1 MTVNIRCCFCSLIW
15 SLAISESSMLAQS
28 MSVPSNDS
36 FSNLWNIM
44 DSIEQGQSA
53 ELSVLYIGGSHVQAG
68 WLGHGL
74 RQAMANWIPEA
85 RSTRGLMLPYRMA
98 HTNTPT
104 HFRTEFSGDWEGIRC
119 TQKAYLAERRNSTC
133 GTGIVVQLQGSAWFQ
148 HVSYA
153 PDSSHHL
160 ASQLTIWTNASLE
173 EWNWEGST
181 PLTNCEPLPE
191 NRGWRLHFAEPAD
204 TLALSFSPS
213 TSEMRQS
220 EPLWYGGA
228 SSTLESSNA
237 HYVVHDWGHN
247 GLRIRHAAEEKAWR
261 ALVDDL
267 KPDLVLIGI
276 GLNDAIR
283 ESKLDVAEFQDTYL
297 SLLDSLG
304 DLAIVLLGNT
314 PIREEHERVFNNSL
328 TIDAIL
334 RDLAAREGCGFFS
347 FTEALGGSTAWE
359 ACQSKGW
366 LKSDGIHFTESG
378 YLALSSMLFKAWQ
391 SAFQAD
397 RP

>member
-1 MTVNIRCCFCSLIW
+1 MFVPTN
-15 SLAISESSMLAQS
+15 ESFAH
-28 MSVPSNDS
+28 
-36 FSNLWNIM
+36 LWNTM

-53 ELSVLYIGGSHVQAG
+53 ELSILYIGGSHVQAG

-74 RQAMANWIPEA
+74 RQAIADWIPHA
-85 RSTRGLMLPYRMA
+85 RTARGLMLPYRMA

-104 HFRTEFSGDWEGIRC
+104 HFRTEFAGDWKGIRC
-119 TQKAYLAERRNSTC
+119 TELAYLAEQPNASC
-133 GTGIVVQLQGSAWFQ
+133 GTGIVVQPQGSAWFQ

-160 ASQLTIWTNASLE
+160 TSKLTIWTNATLE
-173 EWNWEGST
+173 EWNWEGSE
-181 PLTNCEPLPE
+181 PLTSCEPLPE
-191 NRGWRLHFAEPAD
+191 KRGWRLHFASPAD
-204 TLALSFSPS
+204 TLAVSFASS
-213 TSEMRQS
+213 ASEMRQS

-228 SSTLESSNA
+228 SSSLKSSNA
-237 HYVVHDWGHN
+237 NFVVHDWGHN
-247 GLRIRHAAEEKAWR
+247 GLRIRHAAGEMGWS

-276 GLNDAIR
+276 GLNDAMR
-283 ESKLDVAEFQDTYL
+283 GSNFDPAEFQDSYL

-314 PIREEHERVFNNSL
+314 PIQVEPERALGNSRA
-328 TIDAIL
+328 IDTIL
-334 RDLAAREGCGFFS
+334 RDLAKREGCGFFS
-347 FTEALGGSTAWE
+347 FTEALGGSTAWA
-359 ACQSKGW
+359 ACQSNGW

-378 YLALSSMLFKAWQ
+378 YMALSSILFKAWQ
-391 SAFQAD
+391 SEFQAR